1 MKIIKKQVYVQVP
14 KTLESYMSSDGFEF
28 ASRTECENHER
39 VLGFRGIKV
48 IETAIKDL
56 NDFYEE
62 RPMVMYN
69 VENEDDWNT
78 LVERVWFYRQS
89 EKQYPGPG
97 KYLAV
102 QEYCGDHPEERH
114 KHHKCQEDQ
123 QRIDYDISYYAIV
136 LFALHFNILLVSR

>member
-1 MKIIKKQVYVQVP
+1 MKIVRKQVYVQVP
-14 KTLESYMSSDGFEF
+14 KTIESYISSDGFEF
-28 ASRTECENHER
+28 ASRRECENHER
-39 VLGFRGIKV
+39 ALGFSGIKV

-69 VENEDDWNT
+69 IENEDDWNI

-102 QEYCGDHPEERH
+102 QEYCGDHPEEYSIYEYDTYMNNINRYYNDF
-114 KHHKCQEDQ
+114 CDRMEDAYLE
-123 QRIDYDISYYAIV
+123 ITDSNV
-136 LFALHFNILLVSR
+136 

>member
-28 ASRTECENHER
+28 ASRIECENHER
-39 VLGFRGIKV
+39 VLGFRGVKV

-62 RPMVMYN
+62 HPMVMYN
-69 VENEDDWNT
+69 IENEDDWNT

-102 QEYCGDHPEERH
+102 QEYCGDHPEEYSIYEYDTYMNNINRYYNDF
-114 KHHKCQEDQ
+114 CDRMEDAYLE
-123 QRIDYDISYYAIV
+123 ITDPNV
-136 LFALHFNILLVSR
+136 

>member
-69 VENEDDWNT
+69 IENEDDWNT

-102 QEYCGDHPEERH
+102 QEYCGDHPEEYSIHAYDDYMNNINHYYNSFCDRM
-114 KHHKCQEDQ
+114 EDAYLE
-123 QRIDYDISYYAIV
+123 ITDSNV
-136 LFALHFNILLVSR
+136 

>member
-28 ASRTECENHER
+28 ASRTECESHER
-39 VLGFRGIKV
+39 ALGFRGIKV

-69 VENEDDWNT
+69 IENEDDWNT

-102 QEYCGDHPEERH
+102 QEYCGDHPEEYSIYEYDTYMNNINRYYNDF
-114 KHHKCQEDQ
+114 CDRMEDAYLE
-123 QRIDYDISYYAIV
+123 ITDSNV
-136 LFALHFNILLVSR
+136 

>member
-28 ASRTECENHER
+28 ANCTECENHER

-69 VENEDDWNT
+69 IENEDDWNT

-102 QEYCGDHPEERH
+102 QEYCGDHPEEYSIYAYDDYMHDINHYYNNFCDRM
-114 KHHKCQEDQ
+114 EDAYLE
-123 QRIDYDISYYAIV
+123 ITESNV
-136 LFALHFNILLVSR
+136 

>member
-28 ASRTECENHER
+28 ANRIECENHER
-39 VLGFRGIKV
+39 MLGFRGIKV

-69 VENEDDWNT
+69 IENEDDWNV

-102 QEYCGDHPEERH
+102 QEYCGDHPEEYSIYEYDTYMNNINRYYNDF
-114 KHHKCQEDQ
+114 CDRMEDAYLE
-123 QRIDYDISYYAIV
+123 ITDSNV
-136 LFALHFNILLVSR
+136 

>member
-28 ASRTECENHER
+28 ASRIECENHER
-39 VLGFRGIKV
+39 MLGFRGIKV

-102 QEYCGDHPEERH
+102 QEYCGDHSEEYSIYEYDTYMNNINRYYNDF
-114 KHHKCQEDQ
+114 CDRMEDAYLE
-123 QRIDYDISYYAIV
+123 ITDSNV
-136 LFALHFNILLVSR
+136 

>member
-28 ASRTECENHER
+28 ASRVECENHER
-39 VLGFRGIKV
+39 ALGFRGIKV

-69 VENEDDWNT
+69 IENEDDWNI

-102 QEYCGDHPEERH
+102 QEYCGDHPEEYSIYEYDSYMYNIRH
-114 KHHKCQEDQ
+114 YYNSVYKQLEDAYFE
-123 QRIDYDISYYAIV
+123 ITGS
-136 LFALHFNILLVSR
+136 NT